1 MAIVINKNLGPN
13 LVAAAIVV
21 FGLLAPTPIDKYLLY
36 TGMFALSG
44 ALTNWMAIHMLF
56 EKVPGFYGSGII
68 PLHFEQFKDGFHNLV
83 MRELFTKQ
91 SVGRFFSA
99 QSNGADSSIDFDPV
113 IRNLNLDDTYDQLEA
128 IIMSSSFGGMIG
140 LIGGKKALEPMREP
154 FKNIMHDFLFKTVH
168 SPIFQKA
175 VHGQIKSVVTS
186 DDFISRIGVIVRERL
201 DELTPQMITE
211 IIQRMIREHL
221 GWLVVWGAV
230 IGGLIGLVS
239 AIFI

>member
-1 MAIVINKNLGPN
+1 MTKIINKNLGPN
-13 LVAAAIVV
+13 LVAAAVV
-21 FGLLAPTPIDKYLLY
+21 ILGLLAPPPIDKYLLY
-36 TGMFALSG
+36 IGMFALSG
-44 ALTNWMAIHMLF
+44 ALTNWLAIHMLF

-68 PLHFEQFKDGFHNLV
+68 PLHFEQFKEGIQNLV

-91 SVGRFFSA
+91 SVERFFSGH
-99 QSNGADSSIDFDPV
+99 SNGANSLIDFDPV
-113 IRNLNLDDTYDQLEA
+113 IRNLNLDDAYDQLET
-128 IIMSSSFGGMIG
+128 IIMSSGFGGMIG
-140 LIGGKKALEPMREP
+140 MIGGKKALDPMREL
-154 FKNIMHDFLFKTVH
+154 FKNIMHNYLFKTVH

-186 DDFISRIGVIVRERL
+186 DDFIDRIGVIVRERL
-201 DELTPQMITE
+201 DELTPQMVTE

-239 AIFI
+239 AIFV

>member
-1 MAIVINKNLGPN
+1 MTKIINKNLGPN
-13 LVAAAIVV
+13 LVAAAVV
-21 FGLLAPTPIDKYLLY
+21 VLGLLAPPPIDKYLLY
-36 TGMFALSG
+36 IGMFALSG
-44 ALTNWMAIHMLF
+44 ALTNWLAIHMLF

-68 PLHFEQFKDGFHNLV
+68 PLHFEQFKDGIQDLV

-91 SVGRFFSA
+91 SVEHFFSGH
-99 QSNGADSSIDFDPV
+99 SNGADSPINFDPV
-113 IRNLNLDDTYDQLEA
+113 IRNLNLDDAYDQLET
-128 IIMSSSFGGMIG
+128 IIMSSGFGGMLG
-140 LIGGKKALEPMREP
+140 MIGGKKALDPMRDL
-154 FKNIMHDFLFKTVH
+154 FKTIMHDYLFKTVH

-186 DDFISRIGVIVRERL
+186 DDFIDRIGVIVRKRL

-230 IGGLIGLVS
+230 IGGVIGLIS
-239 AIFI
+239 AIFV